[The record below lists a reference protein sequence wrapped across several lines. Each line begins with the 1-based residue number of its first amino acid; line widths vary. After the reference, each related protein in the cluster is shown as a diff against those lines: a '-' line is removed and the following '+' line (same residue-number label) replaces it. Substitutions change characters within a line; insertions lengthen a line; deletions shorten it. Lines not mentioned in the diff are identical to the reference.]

1 MKKIVLLLLLIL
13 LPVAVTP
20 SRAQQPAKSDKPFTV
35 SVDVDLVIFNVTV
48 LDKKGHLVPG
58 LDLSKF
64 RVYEDG
70 KLQEVTLFHPEDIPA
85 TVGLL
90 IDNSGSMSP
99 KIGDVI
105 RAASEFIQ
113 DSNPLDE
120 LFLVNFNDRVSMGLP
135 PGIPFTS
142 NVSEI
147 DAALHTVHANGRTA
161 LYDAVAFGLRHLER
175 GTLQKKALVVLSDGG
190 DNASHITLKDLIPVA
205 EKSSATIYTI
215 GIYDDNDPDKNP
227 KVLRELAKISGGEA
241 YLPRS
246 LYELGEVWR
255 SIAGGI
261 RSQYTIGYVSTNP
274 AHDGTFRNV
283 KVTVVDKKGKL
294 LVSRTRSGYRAP
306 TP

>member
-1 MKKIVLLLLLIL
+1 MKKTVLLLLLL
-13 LPVAVTP
+13 LIPIAVMP
-20 SRAQQPAKSDKPFTV
+20 SPQQPAKSDKPFTV

-58 LDLSKF
+58 LDQSSF

-70 KLQEVTLFHPEDIPA
+70 KGQEVTLFHPEDIPA

-90 IDNSGSMSP
+90 IDNSGSMSN
-99 KIGDVI
+99 KIGEVI
-105 RAASEFIQ
+105 HAASEFIQ

-135 PGIPFTS
+135 YGTPFTS
-142 NVSEI
+142 NVSDI
-147 DAALHTVHANGRTA
+147 DAALHTIHANGRTA
-161 LYDAVAFGLRHLER
+161 LYDAVAFALRHLER

-190 DNASHITLKDLIPVA
+190 DNASHITLKDLIPVS

-246 LYELGEVWR
+246 VFQLAEVWR

-261 RSQYTIGYVSTNP
+261 RSQYTIGYVSTNQ

-283 KVTVVDKKGKL
+283 RIAVVDKKGKP